1 MKKHYLAAHGY
12 FTLWVFLLSLIPLFS
27 YWQVMPRPDGFMS
40 EFYRLSTL
48 GYYGLLLGL
57 VALICLPLSLWR
69 QTRPL
74 YALLLAGWLLYLLI
88 DVATFNL
95 YLFHVDWLMIEMFV
109 MDFSGMG
116 VPPLLLV
123 VAALAAL
130 AAIAGLLWLNAKTA
144 QLKLIHYKSPLL
156 LALGLSLILFAGNSI
171 INIWA
176 AHYQRQEIS
185 YINPYLPLYR
195 PVTSNKYA
203 PRLSQLLPQVF
214 AAEFGKMD
222 RETAQEKS
230 VVQYPL
236 QPLECAATEKP
247 ASILVLLVESWQADT
262 LKPEIM
268 PNLSRFSEQAIR
280 FDQHL
285 SGGSATVPG
294 LFSLFFGLHASYY
307 PIFKAT
313 PASNPSQFTETLN
326 NLRYH
331 TQVYTNTNLERFAV
345 RQLLFPHLRDRDLH
359 NSGSDRN
366 IVNLYLRNNAHP
378 SDQATFNL
386 VFLTSSHSPYKY
398 PNEFAQFH
406 PLPSVKAGFVFDN
419 HTDNLAYKNDYYNSL
434 VYVDNLLGE
443 ILQQLEKTGA
453 LENTWVVI
461 TGDHGEEFNE
471 NQAGFWG
478 HGSNFTRWQTQTPLL
493 VRPPNNYQLHTA
505 NSRQLQATRAG
516 SVRTAKELLGRHES
530 RISTHQDLVP
540 TLMREALNCTTPAQ
554 AYSNGENLFDLPA
567 HRQSVISSYYN
578 HAYWVDGAVLDRST
592 GKQYAWDNF
601 THSVSATSAASLR
614 KLREEER
621 RFLKTKAELN
631 PQLTTKKV
639 TQH

>member
-12 FTLWVFLLSLIPLFS
+12 FTLWVFLLSLLPLFS
-27 YWQVMPRPDGFMS
+27 YWEVMPRPDGLMS
-40 EFYRLSTL
+40 ELYRLSTL

-57 VALICLPLSLWR
+57 VAIICLPLSQWR
-69 QTRPL
+69 QTRPV

-95 YLFHVDWLMIEMFV
+95 YLFHVDWLMIEMFI

-116 VPPLLLV
+116 VPPLLL
-123 VAALAAL
+123 ALAAL
-130 AAIAGLLWLNAKTA
+130 AAIILIASLLWLSAKTA
-144 QLKLIHYKSPLL
+144 QLKIVRFTSPLL
-156 LALGLSLILFAGNSI
+156 MALGLSLCLFIANST

-176 AHYQRQEIS
+176 THYQRQEIS

-195 PVTSNKYA
+195 PVTSNKHA
-203 PRLSQLLPQVF
+203 TQLSQLLPRVF
-214 AAEFGKMD
+214 VAEFGKLD

-236 QPLECAATEKP
+236 QPLACAPAEKP
-247 ASILVLLVESWQADT
+247 ESILILLVESWQADT
-262 LKPEIM
+262 LTPEIM

-294 LFSLFFGLHASYY
+294 LFSLFYGLHASYY

-313 PASNPSQFTETLN
+313 PGSNPSQFTETLN
-326 NLRYH
+326 TLGYH
-331 TQVYTNTNLERFAV
+331 SQVYTNTNLERFAV
-345 RQLLFPHLRDRDLH
+345 RQLLFPHLQDQDLH
-359 NSGSDRN
+359 NDGSDRN
-366 IVNLYLRNNAHP
+366 IVNQYLRNHAQPNAQP
-378 SDQATFNL
+378 QFDL

-398 PNEFAQFH
+398 PNEYAQFQ

-419 HTDNLAYKNDYYNSL
+419 HTDNVAYKNDYYNSL
-434 VYVDNLLGE
+434 VYVDKLLGD
-443 ILQQLEKTGA
+443 ILKQLEKTGA
-453 LENTWVVI
+453 LENTWVII

-493 VRPPNNYQLHTA
+493 VRAPDAYQ
-505 NSRQLQATRAG
+505 R
-516 SVRTAKELLGRHES
+516 RTQTLMHGQREKRP
-530 RISTHQDLVP
+530 STHQDLVP
-540 TLMREALNCTTPAQ
+540 TLMREVLNCNTPAQ

-567 HRQSVISSYYN
+567 QRQSVISSYYN
-578 HAYWVDGAVLDRST
+578 HAYWIDGTVLDRST

-601 THSVSATSAASLR
+601 THSATPASAESLR
-614 KLREEER
+614 KLRDEER
-621 RFLKTKAELN
+621 RFLKSKADLK
-631 PQLTTKKV
+631 P
-639 TQH
+639 

>member
-1 MKKHYLAAHGY
+1 MKKHYMAAHGY
-12 FTLWVFLLSLIPLFS
+12 FTLWVFLLSLLPLFS
-27 YWQVMPRPDGFMS
+27 YWQVMPRPDGLMS
-40 EFYRLSTL
+40 DIYRLSTL

-57 VALICLPLSLWR
+57 VALICLPLSQWR
-69 QTRPL
+69 QTRSI
-74 YALLLAGWLLYLLI
+74 YALLLASWLLYLFI

-95 YLFHVDWLMIEMFV
+95 YLFHVDWLMIEMFI

-116 VPPLLLV
+116 IPPLLL
-123 VAALAAL
+123 ALTALAAI
-130 AAIAGLLWLNAKTA
+130 AAIAGLLWLGFKTT
-144 QLKLIHYKSPLL
+144 QLKILRYQSPLWI
-156 LALGLSLILFAGNSI
+156 ALGLSLCLFATNSA

-176 AHYQRQEIS
+176 THYQRQEIS
-185 YINPYLPLYR
+185 YINPYFPLYR
-195 PVTSNKYA
+195 PVTSNKHA
-203 PRLSQLLPQVF
+203 MQLSRWLPRIFV
-214 AAEFGKMD
+214 AEFGKMD

-236 QPLECAATEKP
+236 QPLACTPMDQPE
-247 ASILVLLVESWQADT
+247 SILVLLVESWQAET
-262 LKPEIM
+262 LRPDIM
-268 PNLSRFSEQAIR
+268 PNLSRFSEQAVR

-307 PIFKAT
+307 PVFKAT
-313 PASNPSQFTETLN
+313 PGTNPSQFTETLN
-326 NLRYH
+326 SLGYH

-345 RQLLFPHLRDRDLH
+345 RQLLFPHLTDKDFY
-359 NSGSDRN
+359 NSGSDRS
-366 IVNLYLRNNAHP
+366 IVNQYLRNH
-378 SDQATFNL
+378 ATHREQPQFDL

-398 PNEFAQFH
+398 PNEFAYFH

-419 HTDNLAYKNDYYNSL
+419 HTDNVAYKNDYYNSL
-434 VYVDNLLGE
+434 VYVDDLLGD

-453 LENTWVVI
+453 LENTWVII

-478 HGSNFTRWQTQTPLL
+478 HGSNFTHWQTQTPLL
-493 VRPPNNYQLHTA
+493 VRPPNSYQRRAPH
-505 NSRQLQATRAG
+505 SSQQQAENADQQQI
-516 SVRTAKELLGRHES
+516 AQPLYGRREN
-530 RISTHQDLVP
+530 RLSTHQDLVP

-567 HRQSVISSYYN
+567 QRQSVISSYYN
-578 HAYWVDGAVLDRST
+578 HAYWVDGTVLDRST

-601 THSVSATSAASLR
+601 SHAAAPASAERLR

-621 RFLKTKAELN
+621 RFLKSKAEL
-631 PQLTTKKV
+631 KK
-639 TQH
+639 

>member
-12 FTLWVFLLSLIPLFS
+12 FTLWVFLLSLLPLFS
-27 YWQVMPRPDGFMS
+27 YWEVMPRPDGLLS
-40 EFYRLSTL
+40 EFYLLSTL

-57 VALICLPLSLWR
+57 FGIIGMPLSQWR
-69 QTRPL
+69 QTRPI

-95 YLFHVDWLMIEMFV
+95 YLFHVDWLMIEMFI

-116 VPPLLLV
+116 VPPLLLG
-123 VAALAAL
+123 LAAL
-130 AAIAGLLWLNAKTA
+130 AAIAAIIGLLWLNAKTA
-144 QLKLIHYKSPLL
+144 QLKIIHYKTPLL
-156 LALGLSLILFAGNSI
+156 LTLGLSLVLFAGNSA

-176 AHYQRQEIS
+176 AHYQRQEVS

-195 PVTSNKYA
+195 PITSHNHA
-203 PRLSQLLPQVF
+203 AQLSQLLPQVF

-236 QPLECAATEKP
+236 QPLECAPVEKP

-262 LKPEIM
+262 LTPEIM
-268 PNLSRFSEQAIR
+268 PNLARFSEQAIQ

-313 PASNPSQFTETLN
+313 PSTNPSQFTETLN
-326 NLRYH
+326 SLGYR

-345 RQLLFPHLRDRDLH
+345 RQLLFPHLRDQDLH
-359 NSGSDRN
+359 NSGSDRQ
-366 IVNLYLRNNAHP
+366 IVNQYLRNNAVVG
-378 SDQATFNL
+378 DQAAFNL

-398 PNEFAQFH
+398 PNEFAHFQ

-419 HTDNLAYKNDYYNSL
+419 HTDNRAYKNDYFNSL
-434 VYVDNLLGE
+434 VYVDKLLGE

-493 VRPPNNYQLHTA
+493 VRPPNTYQLRATH
-505 NSRQLQATRAG
+505 SRQLQASNAN
-516 SVRTAKELLGRHES
+516 SVRLAQQLHGRRES
-530 RISTHQDLVP
+530 RVSTHQDLVP
-540 TLMREALNCTTPAQ
+540 TLMREALNCNTPTRV
-554 AYSNGENLFDLPA
+554 YSNGKNLFDLPA
-567 HRQSVISSYYN
+567 QRQSVISSYYN

-601 THSVSATSAASLR
+601 TQPATATSAERLR
-614 KLREEER
+614 KLRDEER
-621 RFLKTKAELN
+621 RFLKSKAELN
-631 PQLTTKKV
+631 P
-639 TQH
+639 

>member
-12 FTLWVFLLSLIPLFS
+12 FTLWVFLLSLFPLFS
-27 YWQVMPRPDGFMS
+27 YWEVMPRPDGLMS

-48 GYYGLLLGL
+48 GYYALLLGL
-57 VALICLPLSLWR
+57 VAIICLPLSQWR

-95 YLFHVDWLMIEMFV
+95 YLFHVDWLMIEMFI

-116 VPPLLLV
+116 VPPLLL
-123 VAALAAL
+123 ALAAL
-130 AAIAGLLWLNAKTA
+130 AAIILIAGLLWLSAKTA
-144 QLKLIHYKSPLL
+144 QLKIIRYKSPLL
-156 LALGLSLILFAGNSI
+156 LALGLSLCLFAANSA

-176 AHYQRQEIS
+176 THYQRQEIS
-185 YINPYLPLYR
+185 YINPYFPLYR
-195 PVTSNKYA
+195 PVTSNKHA
-203 PRLSQLLPQVF
+203 AQLSQWLPQVF
-214 AAEFGKMD
+214 VAEFGKLD

-236 QPLECAATEKP
+236 QPLECTPAEKP

-262 LKPEIM
+262 LTPEIM
-268 PNLSRFSEQAIR
+268 PNLSRFSEQALR

-313 PASNPSQFTETLN
+313 PGTNPSQFTETLN
-326 NLRYH
+326 TLGYH

-345 RQLLFPHLRDRDLH
+345 RQLLFPDLHDDDLH
-359 NSGSDRN
+359 NSGSDRS
-366 IVNLYLRNNAHP
+366 IVNQYLRNNAKP
-378 SDQATFNL
+378 GNQAQFDL

-398 PNEFAQFH
+398 PNEFAQFQ

-419 HTDNLAYKNDYYNSL
+419 HTDNVAYKNDYYNSL
-434 VYVDNLLGE
+434 VYVDNLLGD
-443 ILQQLEKTGA
+443 ILKQLEKTGA
-453 LENTWVVI
+453 LENTWVII

-471 NQAGFWG
+471 NQVGFWG

-493 VRPPNNYQLHTA
+493 VRAPDSYQRRAPN
-505 NSRQLQATRAG
+505 QLQ
-516 SVRTAKELLGRHES
+516 GRHEQ
-530 RISTHQDLVP
+530 RLSTHQDVVP
-540 TLMREALNCTTPAQ
+540 TLMREALNCHTPAQ

-567 HRQSVISSYYN
+567 QRQSVISSYYN
-578 HAYWVDGAVLDRST
+578 HAYWVDGTVLDRST

-601 THSVSATSAASLR
+601 THAATPASTESLR

-621 RFLKTKAELN
+621 RFLKSKADLK
-631 PQLTTKKV
+631 P
-639 TQH
+639 

>member
-1 MKKHYLAAHGY
+1 MKKHYAAAHGY
-12 FTLWVFLLSLIPLFS
+12 FTLWVFLLSLAPLFS
-27 YWQVMPRPDGFMS
+27 YWEVMPRPDGLMS
-40 EFYRLSTL
+40 EIYRISTL

-57 VALICLPLSLWR
+57 FALICLPLSQWR
-69 QTRPL
+69 QTRPV

-95 YLFHVDWLMIEMFV
+95 YLFHVDWLMIEMFI

-116 VPPLLLV
+116 VPPLLLG
-123 VAALAAL
+123 LAAL
-130 AAIAGLLWLNAKTA
+130 AAIVAVAALLWLNAKTA
-144 QLKLIHYKSPLL
+144 QLNFIQRKSPLWV
-156 LALGLSLILFAGNSI
+156 ALGLSLSLFLGNSA

-176 AHYQRQEIS
+176 AHYQRQEVS
-185 YINPYLPLYR
+185 YINPYLPVYR
-195 PVTSNKYA
+195 PITSNKHA
-203 PRLSQLLPQVF
+203 ARLSQWLPQVF
-214 AAEFGKMD
+214 APEYGKLD
-222 RETAQEKS
+222 REAAQEKS

-236 QPLECAATEKP
+236 QPLQCTPTEQP

-262 LKPEIM
+262 LTPEIM
-268 PNLSRFSEQAIR
+268 PNIARFSEQAIR

-294 LFSLFFGLHASYY
+294 LFSLFYGLHASYY

-313 PASNPSQFTETLN
+313 PDANPSQFTETLN
-326 NLRYH
+326 TLGYR

-345 RQLLFPHLRDRDLH
+345 RQLLFPHLRDEDLH
-359 NSGSDRN
+359 NSGSDRR
-366 IVNLYLRNNAHP
+366 IVDQYLHNNASRTP
-378 SDQATFNL
+378 SAQFDL

-398 PNEFAQFH
+398 PNEFAQFQ

-419 HTDNLAYKNDYYNSL
+419 HTDNRAYKNDYYNSL

-453 LENTWVVI
+453 LENTWVII
-461 TGDHGEEFNE
+461 TGDHSEEFNE

-493 VRPPNNYQLHTA
+493 VRPPNSYQLRA
-505 NSRQLQATRAG
+505 PNSRQLQASNADPVH
-516 SVRTAKELLGRHES
+516 SAQQWHGRRES

-540 TLMREALNCTTPAQ
+540 TLMREALNCTTPAE

-567 HRQSVISSYYN
+567 QRQSVISSYYS
-578 HAYWVDGAVLDRST
+578 HAYWVDGTVLDRST
-592 GKQYAWDNF
+592 GKQYAWNNF
-601 THSVSATSAASLR
+601 SQPTTATSTERLR
-614 KLREEER
+614 KLRDEER
-621 RFLKTKAELN
+621 RFLKSKADLN
-631 PQLTTKKV
+631 P
-639 TQH
+639 